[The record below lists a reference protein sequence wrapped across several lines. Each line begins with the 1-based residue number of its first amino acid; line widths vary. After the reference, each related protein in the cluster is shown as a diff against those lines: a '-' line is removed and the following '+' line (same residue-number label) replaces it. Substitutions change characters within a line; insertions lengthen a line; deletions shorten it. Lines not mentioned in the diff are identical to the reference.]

1 MGAAG
6 KAMTKDMNTVIT
18 HDRATLNFER
28 IARKYFSF
36 LGELGFLE
44 IESSPTLI
52 RYHKGDVELDVYHGR
67 QSYEIGA
74 GVSYLGTRYSLG
86 EIIRATDPE
95 AAKHYCN
102 FATTTPEG
110 VVVGLEQLS
119 SLMKCYGLVAL
130 RNDPQFFSR
139 LETQRK
145 LWSEE
150 YALDV
155 LAQQLRPQADEAFL
169 KGDYASAAELY
180 ARIKARL
187 SPAEAKRL
195 TLAKK
200 RQRRG

>member
-1 MGAAG
+1 
-6 KAMTKDMNTVIT
+6 MTKNMNTAST
-18 HDRATLNFER
+18 QNRLELNFER
-28 IARKYFSF
+28 IAREDFAF
-36 LGELGFLE
+36 LSEFGFLE

-52 RYHKGDVELDVYHGR
+52 LYRKGDVELDVYHGR
-67 QSYEIGA
+67 QSYELGA
-74 GVSYLGTRYSLG
+74 GISSLGSRYSLG

-95 AAKHYCN
+95 TAQHYSN
-102 FATTTPEG
+102 FATATPEG

-119 SLMKCYGLVAL
+119 SLMKRYGLEAL
-130 RNDPQFFSR
+130 RGEPQFFLR
-139 LETQRK
+139 LEAQRK

-155 LAQQLRPQADEAFL
+155 LAHQIRPQADEAFR

-195 TLAKK
+195 VLAEK
-200 RQRRG
+200 RRRL